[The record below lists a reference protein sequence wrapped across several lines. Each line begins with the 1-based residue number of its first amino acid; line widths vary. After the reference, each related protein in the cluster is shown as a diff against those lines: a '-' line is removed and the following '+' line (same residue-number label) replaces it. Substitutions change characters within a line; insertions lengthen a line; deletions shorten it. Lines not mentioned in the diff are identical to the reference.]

1 MKKLVIAVCLMC
13 LLGGVSAAFGQRANR
28 QPTSVSSPNT
38 ATASVKNSAVD
49 AVTMSLEDQV
59 LQEINNLRSN
69 PALYV
74 QLLEERRK
82 HYAGNELRLP
92 NETAVVT
99 SEGVAAVDDAIQFL
113 KQIKP
118 SAKLADANGLKR
130 AAQSHLHDMIKSGK
144 RGHFGSDGSSPEQRI
159 EAYGNW
165 GGEVKELISY
175 YATTPRRMVINWLID
190 DGVKTRGHRQ
200 ALVNNSFTSIGI
212 NSGTSDKYGK
222 LCVLVMTQTFAAK
235 P

>member
-1 MKKLVIAVCLMC
+1 MKKLVIAVSMMC

-28 QPTSVSSPNT
+28 QPVTINSPAAPT
-38 ATASVKNSAVD
+38 AGVKNSAVD
-49 AVTMSLEDQV
+49 AVAVSLEDQV

-69 PALYV
+69 PAIYV
-74 QLLEERRK
+74 KLLEEHRK
-82 HYAGNELRLP
+82 HYVGNELRLP

-99 SEGVAAVDDAIQFL
+99 TEGVAAVDEAIHFL

-118 SAKLADANGLKR
+118 SAKLVDSNGLKR
-130 AAQSHLHDMIKSGK
+130 AAQSHLHDMLKSGK

-159 EAYGNW
+159 EAHGNW

-175 YATTPRRMVINWLID
+175 YASTPRRMVINWLID
-190 DGVKTRGHRQ
+190 DGTKSRGHRQ
-200 ALVNNSFTSIGI
+200 ALVNDNFTAVGI

-222 LCVLVMTQTFAAK
+222 LCILVMTETFVAK